1 MTSRMAREVSR
12 VEIVYGA
19 LWVAGTAL
27 PLSQF
32 LPWLVEHGLDLRLFL
47 AELFA
52 NRITGFFAWD
62 VIVAVVVLLVLT
74 VTDRELPARQRLW
87 VAIASLLGA
96 SCGLPFYLLLRER
109 YRNQTT

>member
-1 MTSRMAREVSR
+1 M
-12 VEIVYGA
+12 EIVYGT

-32 LPWLVEHGLDLRLFL
+32 LPWLAEHGLDVRLFV

-52 NRITGFFAWD
+52 NRITAFFTWD
-62 VIVAVVVLLVLT
+62 VIVAVVVLLVIS

-96 SCGLPFYLLLRER
+96 SCGLPLYLILRER
-109 YRNQTT
+109 HRNRTT

>member
-1 MTSRMAREVSR
+1 MMNRMAREGSR
-12 VEIVYGA
+12 METVYGA

-32 LPWLVEHGLDLRLFL
+32 LPWVAEHGLDLRLFV

-52 NRITGFFAWD
+52 NRIAAFFAWD
-62 VIVAVVVLLVLT
+62 VIVAVVVLLVLV
-74 VTDRELPARQRLW
+74 VTDRELPGRQRLG

-96 SCGLPFYLLLRER
+96 SCGLPLYLMLRER
-109 YRNQTT
+109 HRNRTT